1 MKCLLCNDWIESVP
15 KLRDLITFN
24 QREEY
29 SCVSCKNQFKKLSK
43 ERCQNC
49 NKELHRDTC
58 IDCKL
63 WMKKGYIPKHLAIY
77 HYEENMKD
85 YFSRYKFMGDY
96 CLRKTFQKDIKNK
109 LKPFLTKG
117 FTIVPVPL
125 SEERLAERGFN
136 QVEGLIEGIPYQDI
150 FEKRDI
156 EKQSSKTRK
165 ERLSQDNAFCLKKG
179 IDVPDKI
186 IIVDD
191 IYTTGSTLYQMVQLL
206 EGRGIKE
213 VLTFSLAR

>member
-43 ERCQNC
+43 ERCRNC

-77 HYEENMKD
+77 RYEENMKD

-96 CLRKTFQKDIKNK
+96 CLRKIFQKDIKNN
-109 LKPFLTKG
+109 LKPFFKKG
-117 FTIVPVPL
+117 YTLVPVPL
-125 SEERLAERGFN
+125 SEERFAERGFN
-136 QVEGLIEGIPYQDI
+136 QVEGLLEGLPYQNI
-150 FEKRDI
+150 FGKKDI

-165 ERLSQDNAFCLKKG
+165 ERLNQENPFFIKQNVELSR
-179 IDVPDKI
+179 KI
-186 IIVDD
+186 VIVDD
-191 IYTTGSTLYQMVQLL
+191 IYTTGSTIYKMVQLL
-206 EGRGIKE
+206 QKTHVEEI
-213 VLTFSLAR
+213 VTFSLAR

>member
-1 MKCLLCNDWIESVP
+1 M
-15 KLRDLITFN
+15 
-24 QREEY
+24 
-29 SCVSCKNQFKKLSK
+29 
-43 ERCQNC
+43 
-49 NKELHRDTC
+49 
-58 IDCKL
+58 
-63 WMKKGYIPKHLAIY
+63 
-77 HYEENMKD
+77 
-85 YFSRYKFMGDY
+85 
-96 CLRKTFQKDIKNK
+96 
-109 LKPFLTKG
+109 TKG

-206 EGRGIKE
+206 EGIGIKE

>member
-77 HYEENMKD
+77 RYEEKMKD

-96 CLRKTFQKDIKNK
+96 CLRKIFQKDIKNN
-109 LKPFLTKG
+109 LKPFFKKG
-117 FTIVPVPL
+117 YTIVPVPL
-125 SEERLAERGFN
+125 SEERLVERGFN

-156 EKQSSKTRK
+156 EKQSSKTRE

-206 EGRGIKE
+206 EGIGIKE

>member
-77 HYEENMKD
+77 RYEENMKD

-96 CLRKTFQKDIKNK
+96 CLRKIFQQEIKAN
-109 LKPFLTKG
+109 LKSFLKKG
-117 FTIVPVPL
+117 YILVPVPL
-125 SEERLAERGFN
+125 SEERLEERGFN
-136 QVEGLIEGIPYQDI
+136 QVKGLLEGIPYKNI
-150 FEKRDI
+150 FEKREI
-156 EKQSSKTRK
+156 EKQSSRTRE
-165 ERLSQDNAFCLKKG
+165 ERLSQDNSFSLKKG
-179 IDVPDKI
+179 IELPSKI
-186 IIVDD
+186 IIIDD
-191 IYTTGSTLYQMVQLL
+191 IYTTGSTLYQMVKLL
-206 EGRGIKE
+206 EDLDVKE

>member
-43 ERCQNC
+43 ERCRNC

-77 HYEENMKD
+77 RYEENMKD

-96 CLRKTFQKDIKNK
+96 CLRKIFQKDIKNN
-109 LKPFLTKG
+109 LKPFFKKG
-117 FTIVPVPL
+117 YTIVPVPL
-125 SEERLAERGFN
+125 SEKRLVERGFN
-136 QVEGLIEGIPYQDI
+136 QVEGLIEGSPYQDN

-156 EKQSSKTRK
+156 EKQSSKTRE

-191 IYTTGSTLYQMVQLL
+191 IYTTGSTLYHMGQLL
-206 EGRGIKE
+206 EAIGIKE

>member
-1 MKCLLCNDWIESVP
+1 MKCLLCGKSLQTE
-15 KLRDLITFN
+15 ITFTN
-24 QREEY
+24 LL
-29 SCVSCKNQFKKLSK
+29 CFKK
-43 ERCQNC
+43 EE
-49 NKELHRDTC
+49 ELVCESCISSFESIGGNHCPTC
-58 IDCKL
+58 F
-63 WMKKGYIPKHLAIY
+63 KKGMSIICQDCQFWCKKGVKVDHVALYSYNQA
-77 HYEENMKD
+77 MKE

-96 CLRKTFQKDIKNK
+96 CLRKIFQKDIRNN
-109 LKPFLTKG
+109 LKPFFKKG
-117 FTIVPVPL
+117 YAIVPVPL

-136 QVEGLIEGIPYQDI
+136 QVEGLIEGIPYRDI

-156 EKQSSKTRK
+156 EKQSSKTRE

-206 EGRGIKE
+206 EGIGIKE

>member
-77 HYEENMKD
+77 RYEENMKD

-96 CLRKTFQKDIKNK
+96 CLRKTFQKDIKNNLFGK
-109 LKPFLTKG
+109 
-117 FTIVPVPL
+117 
-125 SEERLAERGFN
+125 
-136 QVEGLIEGIPYQDI
+136 
-150 FEKRDI
+150 
-156 EKQSSKTRK
+156 
-165 ERLSQDNAFCLKKG
+165 
-179 IDVPDKI
+179 
-186 IIVDD
+186 
-191 IYTTGSTLYQMVQLL
+191 
-206 EGRGIKE
+206 
-213 VLTFSLAR
+213 

>member
-43 ERCQNC
+43 ERCRNC

-96 CLRKTFQKDIKNK
+96 CLRKIFQKDIKNN
-109 LKPFLTKG
+109 LKPFFKKG
-117 FTIVPVPL
+117 YTIVPVPL
-125 SEERLAERGFN
+125 SEKRLVERGFN

-156 EKQSSKTRK
+156 EKQSSKTRE
-165 ERLSQDNAFCLKKG
+165 ERLNQDNAFCLKKG

-191 IYTTGSTLYQMVQLL
+191 IYTTGSTLYHMVQLL
-206 EGRGIKE
+206 EAIGIKE

>member
-1 MKCLLCNDWIESVP
+1 M
-15 KLRDLITFN
+15 
-24 QREEY
+24 
-29 SCVSCKNQFKKLSK
+29 
-43 ERCQNC
+43 
-49 NKELHRDTC
+49 
-58 IDCKL
+58 
-63 WMKKGYIPKHLAIY
+63 
-77 HYEENMKD
+77 
-85 YFSRYKFMGDY
+85 
-96 CLRKTFQKDIKNK
+96 
-109 LKPFLTKG
+109 
-117 FTIVPVPL
+117 PVPL
-125 SEERLAERGFN
+125 SEKRLVERGFN

-156 EKQSSKTRK
+156 EKQSSKTRE

-206 EGRGIKE
+206 EGIGIKE

>member
-29 SCVSCKNQFKKLSK
+29 SCLSCKNQFKKLSK

-77 HYEENMKD
+77 RYEENMKV

-96 CLRKTFQKDIKNK
+96 CLRKIFQKDIKNN
-109 LKPFLTKG
+109 LKPFFKKG
-117 FTIVPVPL
+117 YTIVPVPL
-125 SEERLAERGFN
+125 SEERLVERGFN

-165 ERLSQDNAFCLKKG
+165 ERLSQDNAFYLKKG

-206 EGRGIKE
+206 EGIDIKE

>member
-77 HYEENMKD
+77 RYEENMKV

-96 CLRKTFQKDIKNK
+96 CLRKIFQKDIKNN
-109 LKPFLTKG
+109 LKPFFKKG
-117 FTIVPVPL
+117 YTIVPVPL
-125 SEERLAERGFN
+125 SEERLVERGFN

-156 EKQSSKTRK
+156 EKQSSKTRE
-165 ERLSQDNAFCLKKG
+165 ERLSQDNAFYLKEG
-179 IDVPDKI
+179 INLPDKI

-206 EGRGIKE
+206 EGIGIKE

>member
-1 MKCLLCNDWIESVP
+1 
-15 KLRDLITFN
+15 
-24 QREEY
+24 
-29 SCVSCKNQFKKLSK
+29 
-43 ERCQNC
+43 
-49 NKELHRDTC
+49 
-58 IDCKL
+58 
-63 WMKKGYIPKHLAIY
+63 MKKGYIPKHLAIY
-77 HYEENMKD
+77 RYEENMKE

-96 CLRKTFQKDIKNK
+96 CLRKTFQKDIKNN
-109 LKPFLTKG
+109 LKPFFKKG
-117 FTIVPVPL
+117 YTIVPVPL
-125 SEERLAERGFN
+125 SEERLVERGFN

-156 EKQSSKTRK
+156 EKQSSKTRE

-179 IDVPDKI
+179 INVPDKI

-206 EGRGIKE
+206 EGIGIKE

>member
-43 ERCQNC
+43 ERCRNC

-77 HYEENMKD
+77 RYEENMKE

-96 CLRKTFQKDIKNK
+96 CLRKIFQQEIKAN
-109 LKPFLTKG
+109 LKSFLKKG
-117 FTIVPVPL
+117 YILVPVPL
-125 SEERLAERGFN
+125 SEERLEERGFN
-136 QVEGLIEGIPYQDI
+136 QVKGLLEGIPYKNI
-150 FEKRDI
+150 FEKREI
-156 EKQSSKTRK
+156 EKQSSRTRE
-165 ERLSQDNAFCLKKG
+165 ERLSQDNSFSLKKG
-179 IDVPDKI
+179 IELPSKI
-186 IIVDD
+186 IIIDD
-191 IYTTGSTLYQMVQLL
+191 IYTTGSTLYQMVKLL
-206 EGRGIKE
+206 DGLDVKE
-213 VLTFSLAR
+213 ILTFSLAR

>member
-15 KLRDLITFN
+15 KLRYLITFN

-96 CLRKTFQKDIKNK
+96 CLRKIFQKDIRNN
-109 LKPFLTKG
+109 LKPFLKKG
-117 FTIVPVPL
+117 YAIVPVPL
-125 SEERLAERGFN
+125 SEERLVERGFN

-156 EKQSSKTRK
+156 EKQSSKTRE

-206 EGRGIKE
+206 EGIGIKE

>member
-1 MKCLLCNDWIESVP
+1 
-15 KLRDLITFN
+15 
-24 QREEY
+24 
-29 SCVSCKNQFKKLSK
+29 
-43 ERCQNC
+43 
-49 NKELHRDTC
+49 
-58 IDCKL
+58 
-63 WMKKGYIPKHLAIY
+63 MKKGYIPKHLAIY

-96 CLRKTFQKDIKNK
+96 CLRKTFQKDIKNN
-109 LKPFLTKG
+109 LKPFFKKG
-117 FTIVPVPL
+117 YTIVPVPL
-125 SEERLAERGFN
+125 SEERLVERGFN

-156 EKQSSKTRK
+156 EKQSSKTRE
-165 ERLSQDNAFCLKKG
+165 ERLNQDNAFCLKKG

-191 IYTTGSTLYQMVQLL
+191 IYTTGSTLYHMVQLL
-206 EGRGIKE
+206 EAIGIKE

>member
-77 HYEENMKD
+77 Q
-85 YFSRYKFMGDY
+85 FMGDY
-96 CLRKTFQKDIKNK
+96 CLRKTFQKDIKNN
-109 LKPFLTKG
+109 LKPFFKKG
-117 FTIVPVPL
+117 YTIVPVPL
-125 SEERLAERGFN
+125 SEERLVERGFN

-156 EKQSSKTRK
+156 EKQSSKTRE

-206 EGRGIKE
+206 EGIGIKE

>member
-1 MKCLLCNDWIESVP
+1 M
-15 KLRDLITFN
+15 FN
-24 QREEY
+24 QRKEY
-29 SCVSCKNQFKKLSK
+29 SCQSCKHQFKNLSK

-165 ERLSQDNAFCLKKG
+165 ERLSQDNAFYLKKG

-206 EGRGIKE
+206 EGIDIKE

>member
-125 SEERLAERGFN
+125 SEERLSERGFN

-206 EGRGIKE
+206 EGIGIKE

>member
-1 MKCLLCNDWIESVP
+1 MKCLLCNDWIESLP
-15 KLRDLITFN
+15 KLRDLIMFN
-24 QREEY
+24 QRKEY
-29 SCVSCKNQFKKLSK
+29 SCRSCKHQFKNLSK

-49 NKELHRDTC
+49 NKELYGDAC

-77 HYEENMKD
+77 KYEENMKE

-96 CLRKTFQKDIKNK
+96 CL
-109 LKPFLTKG
+109 
-117 FTIVPVPL
+117 
-125 SEERLAERGFN
+125 
-136 QVEGLIEGIPYQDI
+136 
-150 FEKRDI
+150 EKRDI
-156 EKQSSKTRK
+156 EKQSSKTRE
-165 ERLSQDNAFCLKKG
+165 ERLSQDNAFCLKEG
-179 IDVPDKI
+179 INLPDKI

-206 EGRGIKE
+206 EAIGIKE

>member
-96 CLRKTFQKDIKNK
+96 CLRKIFQKDIKNN
-109 LKPFLTKG
+109 LKPFFKKG
-117 FTIVPVPL
+117 YTIVPVPL
-125 SEERLAERGFN
+125 SEERLVERGFN
-136 QVEGLIEGIPYQDI
+136 QVEGLIEEIPYQDI

-156 EKQSSKTRK
+156 EKQSSKTRE
-165 ERLSQDNAFCLKKG
+165 ERLNQDNAFCLKKG
-179 IDVPDKI
+179 INVPDKI

-191 IYTTGSTLYQMVQLL
+191 IYTTGSTLYQMVQQL
-206 EGRGIKE
+206 EAIGIKE

>member
-29 SCVSCKNQFKKLSK
+29 SCLSCKNQFKKLSK

-156 EKQSSKTRK
+156 EKQSSKTRE
-165 ERLSQDNAFCLKKG
+165 ERLSQDNAFCLKEG
-179 IDVPDKI
+179 INLPDKI

-206 EGRGIKE
+206 EGIGIKE

>member
-15 KLRDLITFN
+15 KLRDLIMFN

-77 HYEENMKD
+77 RYEENMKD

-96 CLRKTFQKDIKNK
+96 CLRKIFQKDIKNN
-109 LKPFLTKG
+109 LKPFFKKG
-117 FTIVPVPL
+117 YTIVPVPL
-125 SEERLAERGFN
+125 
-136 QVEGLIEGIPYQDI
+136 
-150 FEKRDI
+150 
-156 EKQSSKTRK
+156 
-165 ERLSQDNAFCLKKG
+165 
-179 IDVPDKI
+179 
-186 IIVDD
+186 
-191 IYTTGSTLYQMVQLL
+191 IYSG
-206 EGRGIKE
+206 
-213 VLTFSLAR
+213 